1 MDNKIQVKFF
11 DFNEAPSSLKSQWIE
26 ATHKVVSSGQFIG
39 GSYVAEFE
47 EGFANYLGT
56 NHVVG
61 VGNGFDALVL
71 ALKVLGVGEDDFVA
85 VPAHTFIATWWAV
98 VAVGATPI
106 GIDCDNRGLMNL
118 DILEKSNHKFK
129 AVMPV
134 HIHGQ
139 MVDMRRLMNWAN
151 KHSIYVIEDCAQA
164 HGASLENKKA
174 GTWGHVNAFSFYPT
188 TNLGALG
195 DAGAIATS
203 NSELALRARSIG
215 NYGSKPNN
223 KYFYQQYGVNSRLDP
238 IQAAILTVNLKY
250 LDSWNKR
257 RQEIAE
263 KYNTEVKSLGYES
276 LETTESV
283 WHHFIL
289 KSKNQALS
297 QKELLKLGIGTDLHY
312 PTCAQNTYFDLGGLK
327 LSNSPKATTL
337 AHETISLPISQWM
350 KDESVQLVIDALNN
364 ETVRRSFQVGK

>member
-1 MDNKIQVKFF
+1 M
-11 DFNEAPSSLKSQWIE
+11 
-26 ATHKVVSSGQFIG
+26 
-39 GSYVAEFE
+39 
-47 EGFANYLGT
+47 
-56 NHVVG
+56 
-61 VGNGFDALVL
+61 
-71 ALKVLGVGEDDFVA
+71 
-85 VPAHTFIATWWAV
+85 
-98 VAVGATPI
+98 
-106 GIDCDNRGLMNL
+106 
-118 DILEKSNHKFK
+118 
-129 AVMPV
+129 
-134 HIHGQ
+134 
-139 MVDMRRLMNWAN
+139 
-151 KHSIYVIEDCAQA
+151 
-164 HGASLENKKA
+164 
-174 GTWGHVNAFSFYPT
+174 
-188 TNLGALG
+188 
-195 DAGAIATS
+195 
-203 NSELALRARSIG
+203 
-215 NYGSKPNN
+215 
-223 KYFYQQYGVNSRLDP
+223 
-238 IQAAILTVNLKY
+238 
-250 LDSWNKR
+250 DSWNKR